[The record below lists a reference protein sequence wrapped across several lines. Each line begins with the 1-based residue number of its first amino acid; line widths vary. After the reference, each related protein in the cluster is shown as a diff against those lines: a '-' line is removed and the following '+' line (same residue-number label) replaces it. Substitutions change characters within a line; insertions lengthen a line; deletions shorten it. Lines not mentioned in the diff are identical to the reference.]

1 MTTCQ
6 VFRGRTLTEARRA
19 AVQALGGGA
28 VLLTTREVRSP
39 GLAGLLGT
47 REVGTQIMNRVRRD
61 DLDARFPGLLDAV
74 LNAAPP
80 LRI

>member
-39 GLAGLLGT
+39 GLAGLLGN
-47 REVGTQIMNRVRRD
+47 REVEIV
-61 DLDARFPGLLDAV
+61 
-74 LNAAPP
+74 AAPP
-80 LRI
+80 DPPPTPPPGPR